1 MRTSIKYKAAL
12 FLALLLI
19 LALGISS
26 YLVLRGIATNQ
37 QQRYESQLAQ
47 QAQLANLYI
56 RQDYAKTTDSAIDA
70 FLKNKGYE
78 LTRQIGQLTGTH
90 VILYDMREKEIGNSS
105 PGLNS
110 MDVKEVLEYAQQG
123 KISYQ
128 ISGET
133 LYYLAPVAISNNQVG
148 VIQLYYA
155 MEEDHQF
162 YHAIK
167 NLFISIGSIIFI
179 ISFILGYLYF
189 GRMANVIR
197 SLKLAVDNVKLGNY
211 RGIPAVRRND
221 ELGALRQGIYFMSS
235 QIEENIKGMK
245 EEQQKLTLAV
255 EKLRALEQQ
264 QRQFIGNVTHE
275 FKTPLTVIKAYID
288 LMEMYPDDEK
298 LVLDAKE
305 NISKETQRL
314 HDMVEKTLH
323 LAALEKY
330 EFELDM
336 QILQLDEILMEI
348 CGRMEGKIQR
358 QGLQLY
364 QDIKP
369 IKVYGDRESMFQIF
383 VNLIDNAIKYNNPK
397 GKIVIKSFME
407 DNKANIEIQD
417 TGIGIPMELRNKVF
431 EPFYTVDKNR
441 SRQSGGIGLGL
452 ALVKQMVEKQ
462 HGSISIV
469 DTKEQGIHFLIK
481 FPLQD

>member
-1 MRTSIKYKAAL
+1 MRTSIKYKAVL

-19 LALGISS
+19 LTLGISS

-47 QAQLANLYI
+47 QTQLANLYI
-56 RQDYAKTTDSAIDA
+56 RQDYAKTTDTAIDA
-70 FLKNKGYE
+70 FMRGKGYE
-78 LTRQIGQLTGTH
+78 LTRQIGQLTATH
-90 VILYDMREKEIGNSS
+90 VKLYDMRGQEIGNSS

-110 MDVKEVLEYAQQG
+110 VDVKEVLEYALRG

-128 ISGET
+128 ISGQS
-133 LYYLAPVAISNNQVG
+133 LYYLAPVIISNNQVG

-162 YHAIK
+162 YRTIE

-179 ISFILGYLYF
+179 MSFILGYLYF
-189 GRMANVIR
+189 GRMANIIR

-211 RGIPAVRRND
+211 REIPVVKQKD

-288 LMEMYPDDEK
+288 LMDMYPDDEK
-298 LVLDAKE
+298 LVQDAKE
-305 NISKETQRL
+305 NIGKETQRL

-336 QILQLDEILMEI
+336 QSLQLDEILLEI
-348 CGRMEGKIQR
+348 CDRMEGKIQK

-364 QDIKP
+364 RELEP
-369 IKVYGDRESMFQIF
+369 IKIYGDRESIFQIF
-383 VNLIDNAIKYNNPK
+383 VNLVDNAIKYNNPK
-397 GKIVIKSFME
+397 GKIVIKSFMK
-407 DNKANIEIQD
+407 DNDANIEIQD
-417 TGIGIPMELRNKVF
+417 TGIGIPMELKDKIF
-431 EPFYTVDKNR
+431 EPFYTVDRNR
-441 SRQSGGIGLGL
+441 SRQSGGTGLGL

-462 HGSISIV
+462 HGSISII
-469 DTKEQGIHFLIK
+469 DRKEQGTSFLIK
-481 FPLQD
+481 FPLQQ